1 MIAACNRHRAMQ
13 QQTQGYRHRAATDT
27 GLQTQDYRHRATDTG
42 LQTQGYAA
50 TDNDCGM
57 PLI

>member
-1 MIAACNRHRAMQ
+1 MPHATDTGLCSNRHRAIDTGQ
-13 QQTQGYRHRAATDT
+13 QQTQG
-27 GLQTQDYRHRATDTG
+27 YRHRATDTG